1 MKALIAKGAEVNK
14 RDAKGNTALHEL
26 AKVLKASN
34 AEALK
39 ILLAAGARLDVL
51 NLDGETALAVAN
63 KSSNMDGAKLIIS
76 AGTLT
81 AKK

>member
-1 MKALIAKGAEVNK
+1 M
-14 RDAKGNTALHEL
+14 
-26 AKVLKASN
+26 LKSSN

-51 NLDGETALAVAN
+51 NLDGETALAVAK